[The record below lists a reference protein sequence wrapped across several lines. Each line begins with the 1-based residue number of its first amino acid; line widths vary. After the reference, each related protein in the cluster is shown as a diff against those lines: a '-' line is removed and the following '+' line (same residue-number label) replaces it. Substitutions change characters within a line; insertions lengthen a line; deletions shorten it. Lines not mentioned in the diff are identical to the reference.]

1 MLQQLALLR
10 DIPLAEMAADGPEFV
25 HTMVE
30 AAKLAFADREAWYG
44 DAEGFE
50 VPLETL
56 LSDSYNAQRR
66 ALIGARASADFRPGS
81 PAGRRPRLP
90 SYRLADETPT
100 QTTAHLDL
108 GEQTVPQDH
117 TTHTTTPRATSP
129 AT

>member
-44 DAEGFE
+44 AAEGFE

-66 ALIGARASADFRPGS
+66 ALTGHRAPADRSEERRLGN
-81 PAGRRPRLP
+81 AGGRTCR
-90 SYRLADETPT
+90 SWGWQEHIKKKKD
-100 QTTAHLDL
+100 
-108 GEQTVPQDH
+108 
-117 TTHTTTPRATSP
+117 
-129 AT
+129 

>member
-25 HTMVE
+25 HAVVE

-50 VPLETL
+50 APLETL

-66 ALIGARASADFRPGS
+66 ALIGDSASADFRPGS
-81 PAGRRPRLP
+81 PDGPRPRLP
-90 SYRLADETPT
+90 SYRIADENSFDINALPGVDAPPAH
-100 QTTAHLDL
+100 QTGD
-108 GEQTVPQDH
+108 
-117 TTHTTTPRATSP
+117 
-129 AT
+129 